1 MKLPIEIYDKISF
14 LLDFNRASKISKYY
28 KKKIV
33 TFADN
38 HDVETSDISDFI
50 VLCLEQD
57 QMLMIQCMWFCNN
70 VYQKEAVIEALLS
83 YRDFNTIKKLYN
95 MTYKIDDYFLKDQIN
110 QSIQSNDVTYF
121 ELLCKY
127 ITLSKSELTYLLD
140 TSYFSDEIHDKL
152 IKKFFN

>member
-14 LLDFNRASKISKYY
+14 LLDFNRGSKISKYY

-33 TFADN
+33 TFADK

-50 VLCLEQD
+50 VLCLEKN
-57 QMLMIQCMWFCNN
+57 QMLMIKCMWFCNN

-152 IKKFFN
+152 IKKIF